1 MCDFVLKNYFN
12 KAERDALA
20 KAAAEEAAKLEA
32 LNAANNT
39 SSNNNGEM
47 VVEESSDA
55 VGNDSFV
62 ESEGGAPDESQLD
75 ESQFVDGEADD
86 DAEVNESTI
95 VADPSTDDLTRLAAI
110 GDNDVSPLEIE
121 VPDEVVEDDPEDKI
135 QYSTTDG
142 VELKD
147 PPSILTAELHEHQV
161 ISPSDVSLNL
171 N

>member
-1 MCDFVLKNYFN
+1 
-12 KAERDALA
+12 
-20 KAAAEEAAKLEA
+20 
-32 LNAANNT
+32 
-39 SSNNNGEM
+39 M
-47 VVEESSDA
+47 VVEESSTA

-62 ESEGGAPDESQLD
+62 ESEGGVPDESQLD

-86 DAEVNESTI
+86 TEVNESTI
-95 VADPSTDDLTRLAAI
+95 VADPSTDDLTRLATI

-121 VPDEVVEDDPEDKI
+121 VPDEIVEEDDPEDKI

-161 ISPSDVSLNL
+161 LLFSDF
-171 N
+171 